1 MLTDIRWLSVI
12 DAQRLTPCA
21 DTVVISILD
30 PSEEHHR
37 PQHLHLFADHLVLDF
52 EDACERPGAPYWPD
66 QMTEEE
72 HEQVCTLV
80 VSRAP
85 ELTDA
90 QRIAEFVQRHHQ
102 AQAPLHLVVHCRAGS
117 SRSAAV
123 AQWAAEATG
132 APLPQ
137 LQAEGRRLDN
147 ANPRLLRLLR
157 QAQTSPEAPL

>member
-1 MLTDIRWLSVI
+1 MLTDIRWLSVK
-12 DAQRLTPCA
+12 DAQRLPPSA

-37 PQHLHLFADHLVLDF
+37 PQHLTQFADHLVLDF
-52 EDACERPGAPYWPD
+52 EDACERPGEAPWPD
-66 QMTEEE
+66 HMTEQQ

-90 QRIAEFVQRHHQ
+90 QRIAEFVHRHHL
-102 AQAPLHLVVHCRAGS
+102 APEARRLVVHCRAGS

-137 LQAEGRRLDN
+137 HREEGRGLDN

-157 QAQTSPEAPL
+157 QAQTPSNASL